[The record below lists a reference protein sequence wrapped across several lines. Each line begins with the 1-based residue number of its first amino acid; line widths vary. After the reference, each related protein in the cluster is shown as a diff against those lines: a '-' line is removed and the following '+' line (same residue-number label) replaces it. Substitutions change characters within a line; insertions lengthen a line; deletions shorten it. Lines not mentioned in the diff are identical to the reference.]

1 VPRTSE
7 NLFIAELPRTP
18 LWRSSQDPTSSTH
31 LGEWAA
37 GRCLPLRFIADSS
50 PSVCLVG
57 MSSTHLDNSSFQATN
72 HKEHRNHIAL
82 KLLAEGSV
90 VVLAMAL
97 GWWGMWNLG
106 SYTLLSQTQ
115 PEPIYVAGCP
125 VSELLQKS
133 PARRGGVGQGRGC
146 SHEGSTHPITSRQP
160 GVRLVEHARLDEHGH
175 GSERHRDDRVPPR
188 TSENSPSTL

>member
-1 VPRTSE
+1 MLGRIPSE
-7 NLFIAELPRTP
+7 CLRTP
-18 LWRSSQDPTSSTH
+18 FQTVSWRSSQDPTSSTH

-72 HKEHRNHIAL
+72 HKEHRNHIVL
-82 KLLAEGSV
+82 KLLTEVSV

-125 VSELLQKS
+125 VSEPLQKS
-133 PARRGGVGQGRGC
+133 PTRRGGVGQGRGC
-146 SHEGSTHPITSRQP
+146 SQEGSTHPISSRQP
-160 GVRLVEHARLDEHGH
+160 GVRLVEHGH
-175 GSERHRDDRVPPR
+175 GAERHHDDRVPPR
-188 TSENSPSTL
+188 TSENSPSTHLGE